1 MKIVILDGL
10 ALFQHDISRNAL
22 CAFGEVDFY
31 EKTSEDEI
39 TLRDAKAQVLV
50 TNKCLVNE
58 KALAHF
64 TSLKLV
70 LVAATGYNSVD
81 VAACRARGIQ
91 VSNVPAYGTYSVAQH
106 TLALLLAWSN
116 RVEQH
121 NRSVQAGDWSQND
134 WSYSL
139 SPLTEWAGK
148 KLGIIGMGNIGKCFA
163 HMAES
168 LGMKIYYHHTRDLQI
183 PEYTFLS
190 KKELAQTC
198 DVISLHCPLTPQTNL
213 LVNKE
218 FLSWMPAHAILI
230 NSSRGGLI
238 DSTALANAMQKKQ
251 IAAAL
256 LDVLDQE
263 PPSSNHPLIG
273 IPNIY
278 ITPHNA
284 WLSQEARIR
293 IIQSLSKTLEGYMA
307 GKAIN
312 QVN

>member
-10 ALFQHDISRNAL
+10 ALFQQDIPRNAFQ
-22 CAFGEVDFY
+22 AFGEIDFY
-31 EKTSEDEI
+31 EKTNPDEI
-39 TLRDAKAQVLV
+39 PLRDPAATVLV

-58 KALAHF
+58 KALQHF
-64 TSLKLV
+64 KEVKLV

-81 VAACRARGIQ
+81 TLACKNRGIQ

-121 NRSVQAGDWSQND
+121 NRSVQAGEWIQND
-134 WSYSL
+134 WAYSL
-139 SPLTEWAGK
+139 SPLNEWAGK
-148 KLGIIGMGNIGKCFA
+148 KMGIIGMGNIGKCFA
-163 HMAES
+163 NMAAS
-168 LGMKIYYHHTRDLQI
+168 LGMSIYYHHTKDLGL
-183 PEYTFLS
+183 PNYTFLS

-198 DVISLHCPLTPQTNL
+198 DVISLHCPLNPQTDQIINE
-213 LVNKE
+213 E
-218 FLSWMPAHAILI
+218 FISWMPEHAVLI
-230 NSSRGGLI
+230 NSSRGGLVNNM
-238 DSTALANAMQKKQ
+238 ALANALKENRIK
-251 IAAAL
+251 AAL

-263 PPSSNHPLIG
+263 PPPQKHPLIG
-273 IPNIY
+273 ISNAF

-284 WLSQEARIR
+284 WLSIEARTR
-293 IIQSLSKTLEGYMA
+293 IIQSLTLTLEGFLE

>member
-10 ALFQHDISRNAL
+10 ALFQQDISRTSL
-22 CAFGEVDFY
+22 STFGEVDFY
-31 EKTSEDEI
+31 EKTSEEDI
-39 TLRDAKAQVLV
+39 PLRDPNALVLV

-58 KALAHF
+58 KALSHF
-64 TSLKLV
+64 TQLKLV

-81 VAACRARGIQ
+81 IQACKARGIQ

-121 NRSVQAGDWSQND
+121 NQSVQAGEWSKND

-139 SPLTEWAGK
+139 SPLTEWANK
-148 KLGIIGMGNIGKCFA
+148 KMGIIGMGNIGQCFA
-163 HMAES
+163 SMAES
-168 LGMKIYYHHTRDLQI
+168 LGMQVYYHHTRDLHLTNR
-183 PEYTFLS
+183 TFLS

-198 DVISLHCPLTPQTNL
+198 DVISLHCPLNPQTDQLINA
-213 LVNKE
+213 E
-218 FLSWMPAHAILI
+218 FLSWMPQHAVLI
-230 NSSRGGLI
+230 NSSRGGLV
-238 DSTALANAMQKKQ
+238 DSLALAQALKDKQ
-251 IAAAL
+251 ITAAL

-273 IPNIY
+273 IPHAF

-284 WLSQEARIR
+284 WLSREARTR
-293 IIQSLSKTLEGYMA
+293 IIQSLLTTLSGFMA

>member
-10 ALFQHDISRNAL
+10 ALFQHDIPRTSLSNL
-22 CAFGEVDFY
+22 GEVDFY
-31 EKTSEDEI
+31 EKTSEADI
-39 TLRDAKAQVLV
+39 TLRDPNATVLV

-58 KALAHF
+58 KALSHF
-64 TSLKLV
+64 TQLKLV

-81 VAACRARGIQ
+81 IQACKARGIQ

-106 TLALLLAWSN
+106 TLALLLAFSN
-116 RVEQH
+116 RVEHH
-121 NRSVQAGDWSQND
+121 NQSVQAGEWSKND

-139 SPLTEWAGK
+139 SPLTEWADK
-148 KLGIIGMGNIGKCFA
+148 KMGIIGMGNIGQCFA
-163 HMAES
+163 NMAES
-168 LGMKIYYHHTRDLQI
+168 LGMQIYYHHTRDLQLKNRT
-183 PEYTFLS
+183 YLS

-198 DVISLHCPLTPQTNL
+198 DVISLHCPLNPQTDQIINA
-213 LVNKE
+213 E
-218 FLSWMPAHAILI
+218 FLSWMPKHAVLI
-230 NSSRGGLI
+230 NSSRGGLV
-238 DSTALANAMQKKQ
+238 DTLALAEAVQEKR

-263 PPSSNHPLIG
+263 PPASNHPLIG

-284 WLSQEARIR
+284 WLSLEARTR
-293 IIQSLSKTLEGYMA
+293 IIQSLTSTLRGFLA